1 MSLERDLTLSTN
13 TVEWQITWRLSYQ
26 KQIWI
31 FLQSN
36 VEDFAYI
43 THSGYFKLCLSWQM
57 DGGGVFQ
64 FSKGDG
70 HVGCS
75 RNPSPR
81 QWSATAGMI
90 LSGSSVLVLLFVV
103 FVLFRYGLTVA
114 SVDLKIAAVITIM
127 PNFSVS
133 TSQVLRLWV

>member
-1 MSLERDLTLSTN
+1 M
-13 TVEWQITWRLSYQ
+13 
-26 KQIWI
+26 
-31 FLQSN
+31 
-36 VEDFAYI
+36 
-43 THSGYFKLCLSWQM
+43 
-57 DGGGVFQ
+57 GGISE

-75 RNPSPR
+75 RNPR

-90 LSGSSVLVLLFVV
+90 SSGSSVLVLLFEV
-103 FVLFRYGLTVA
+103 FVLFRHGLTVA

-133 TSQVLRLWV
+133 TSQVLRL